1 MMNKEYHMTAA
12 LLSIQHGIKQIND
25 EHELNLILTRTS
37 PEAEQGRV
45 LIEAMSQFLKIIDHA
60 LKVEETV

>member
-1 MMNKEYHMTAA
+1 MTAA

-25 EHELNLILTRTS
+25 EQELNVILTRTS
-37 PEAEQGRV
+37 PEAEQGKV

-60 LKVEETV
+60 LKVEETA